1 MVLQMKRFPLFVTLD
16 QLPVL
21 VVGGG
26 EIAERKIKLI
36 LKANAIIHVLAKEFS
51 EQVDALIKIHKLK
64 KIKSEVRLSDLS
76 KAYSLIIAATNSKRT
91 NKDLYRFAQKH
102 NILINVV
109 DEPALCSCTFG
120 SIVERGDLVVAISSG
135 GNAPVFARQ
144 LREKIESI
152 LPQSTKFLIEF
163 SGNMR
168 EKVAKTFK
176 QFNKRRVL
184 WETFYEHLSTYKN
197 LDFYQQKSFFN
208 KLLNQH
214 KKLQTGEVFLVGAG
228 PGDPELL
235 TIRALHLLQKA
246 DICIY
251 DNLVSKEILEL
262 VRRDAHMIY
271 AGKLRDNHTI
281 QQNEINKL
289 LIKYAK
295 KGLRVLRLKGGDP
308 FIFGRGGE
316 EISELM
322 SQKIK
327 FQVVPGITS
336 ASGVSAYA
344 GIPLTHR
351 DFSQSCIFITGHEKD
366 GELNINWE
374 RLNTQNQTI
383 VIYMGL
389 YSLAKITTNLIAV
402 GMSRNMPI
410 AVVQEGTTQNQ
421 KVLVSTL
428 SRVVKKVA
436 DEKIKSPAILIIG
449 NVVKLRKKIKWF
461 N

>member
-51 EQVDALIKIHKLK
+51 EQVDTLIKIHKLK

-109 DEPALCSCTFG
+109 DEPALCTCTFG

-366 GELNINWE
+366 GDLNINWE

>member
-109 DEPALCSCTFG
+109 DEPALCTCTFG

-208 KLLNQH
+208 KLLNQY

>member
-197 LDFYQQKSFFN
+197 FDFYQQKSFFN
-208 KLLNQH
+208 KLLNQY